1 MISKKNAN
9 KGMRPDL
16 FMIVM
21 INKLT
26 NYKFDLKAKTDDEEA
41 VLQGRVFHCA
51 MVLGK
56 NEFWNCTCE
65 VLATMFWSC
74 RA

>member
-1 MISKKNAN
+1 
-9 KGMRPDL
+9 MRPDL

-41 VLQGRVFHCA
+41 VLQGRVFQGVKFIYRVDTLCDLLNLCKYQSKHSR
-51 MVLGK
+51 V
-56 NEFWNCTCE
+56 
-65 VLATMFWSC
+65 V
-74 RA
+74 R